1 MIYHVIKKIEW
12 TIISIYNI
20 LISSYLFPFYFKNKK
35 YIKKITPL
43 EMQSDKSE
51 CFIVL
56 GGLSALELNF
66 SKLSNKDVFTVNHFF
81 RNDIWDVIKPKYH
94 IVIDNNF
101 FKNPKNTDDLFE
113 KCGSDVQL
121 FLNGRYLKDYREN
134 VFPIF
139 PIYRYA
145 GSIKWISLEKP
156 QINFSTVALQTIY
169 IAVILGY
176 TNINLIGFDLP
187 PGHMPHFYKDS
198 DVEIEGEKTQ
208 QAKVDEY
215 SYCNLFWQYT
225 NCHHEAY
232 GLARFCKKNKVKV
245 FNMSDSS
252 FVRAFEH
259 KEFNFD

>member
-1 MIYHVIKKIEW
+1 MIYYVLKKIEW
-12 TIISIYNI
+12 TVLSIYNL
-20 LISSYLFPFYFKNKK
+20 LITSYLFPLYFKNKK
-35 YIKKITPL
+35 YIKKLTPL
-43 EMQSDKSE
+43 DIQRDKSD
-51 CFIVL
+51 CYIVL
-56 GGLSALELNF
+56 GGLSASELDF

-81 RNDIWDVIKPKYH
+81 RNEIWNLIRPKYH

-101 FKNPKNTDDLFE
+101 FKNSKNIDDLCE
-113 KCGSDVQL
+113 KCGGDVQL
-121 FLNGRYLKDYREN
+121 FLNGRYLKDQRKD

-139 PIYRYA
+139 PIHRYT
-145 GSIKWISLEKP
+145 GSIKWRSLDKP
-156 QINFSTVALQTIY
+156 QINFSTVTLQSIY

-176 TNINLIGFDLP
+176 KNINLIGFDLP

-215 SYCNLFWQYT
+215 AYCSLFWQYT

-232 GLARFCKKNKVKV
+232 GLARFCQKNNVKV

-252 FVRAFEH
+252 FVRAFEY
-259 KEFNFD
+259 KEYNLD